1 MRTGSSKSS
10 VLSEFKSENAAIR
23 VELISDQAR
32 CDQASL
38 RVQLPS
44 EFKSEMPR
52 SELNSRWTRL
62 CAIRLHEELS
72 SVRVQVGN
80 ATIRLKLTSDQARC
94 DQARGRVQFCQS
106 SSRKCHAPQTVA
118 GSVVQPFCFACGY
131 RLVSEACKIEL
142 CVAITHVHVLVSL
155 LRACAFT

>member
-1 MRTGSSKSS
+1 MRHELNVIDFDSNVGYVRSGSTKCS
-10 VLSEFKSENAAIR
+10 VLSEFKSA
-23 VELISDQAR
+23 
-32 CDQASL
+32 
-38 RVQLPS
+38 
-44 EFKSEMPR
+44 MPR
-52 SELNSRWTRL
+52 SELNSLSTRPG
-62 CAIRLHEELS
+62 AIRLREEFS

-106 SSRKCHAPQTVA
+106 SSRKCHAPQTLA

-131 RLVSEACKIEL
+131 RLVSEACKSEL